1 MIVVDTN
8 ILVYAIVQLPQTALA
23 QQVAAMDPDW
33 VVPPLWRF
41 EFTSAVTTLV
51 RGSALATT
59 QAEAAINAAEQ
70 LTAGREMRVDQTAA
84 FRAAIAFNLSAYDAQ
99 YVALAQQLKTR
110 CVTADAR
117 MLRNAPGV
125 AVSIADFV
133 SPPKG
138 P

>member
-8 ILVYAIVQLPQTALA
+8 VLVYAIVQLPQTAFA
-23 QQVAAMDPDW
+23 RQVATVDPDW
-33 VVPPLWRF
+33 VVPPLWHF

-51 RGSALATT
+51 HGLALSAS
-59 QAEAAINAAEQ
+59 QAEAAINYAEQ
-70 LTAGREMRVDQTAA
+70 LTAGREMSVDQVAV

-99 YVALAQQLKTR
+99 YVALAEMLKIR

-117 MLRNAPGV
+117 IVRNAPAV
-125 AVSIADFV
+125 AVSISEFV
-133 SPPKG
+133 APAKG